1 MCLRH
6 YRHCRV
12 CNTVY
17 NLLTDA
23 NQCKF
28 PFVLFDVVCTES
40 SCQRL
45 YNHYF
50 NPTLGLSICGSP
62 NCSIATCR
70 VEMIYLECEQQK
82 SSDWK
87 YILKSYFEF
96 IFKLLISIKSGV
108 RIK

>member
-45 YNHYF
+45 YKREDR
-50 NPTLGLSICGSP
+50 PAEKI
-62 NCSIATCR
+62 
-70 VEMIYLECEQQK
+70 E
-82 SSDWK
+82 
-87 YILKSYFEF
+87 
-96 IFKLLISIKSGV
+96 
-108 RIK
+108 